1 MSKIKLVVR
10 STTELNE
17 EIAKKKE
24 ALLNVR
30 ADLDAARKRMDN
42 LRRDFHEAQMDV
54 RTFTDLKDTFE
65 ERLGELHF
73 FLGQN
78 DIYEQMIDQGI
89 ITEGTKE

>member
-1 MSKIKLVVR
+1 MSKIRLVVR
-10 STTELNE
+10 STAELNE

-30 ADLDAARKRMDN
+30 ADLEAARKRMDS

-65 ERLGELHF
+65 ERLGELQF

-78 DIYEQMIDQGI
+78 DIYEQMVDQGI
-89 ITEGTKE
+89 IAEPVED